1 MKFSELKKELDSGKV
16 RNVYLFTGPEKEVM
30 NKYIKRI
37 GPNHNKAKSFEEI
50 IPRLTTKNLFVSKQ
64 VFVIEDDNGVTEW
77 NYEDVKNI
85 VGKNIVIF
93 VFKDIDKRKKL
104 FKQADKDIVEFNKF
118 SEEELVWFVQKQINV
133 SDDIAILIARYCG
146 NDVARIENECHKLS
160 FLGKEI
166 TEDVVKELIHPP
178 LEDRIFDMID
188 FVAKK
193 KKHEVFKIYYD
204 LLELKES
211 PIKIISLLYTKFKHV
226 FLVQT
231 YYNLRNV
238 ELAGKTGLTFFQIN
252 MARSLVGSFTLEE
265 LVGHMHKI
273 QDLEVKI
280 KTGQIDQYM
289 GMEHLLLDILK

>member
-1 MKFSELKKELDSGKV
+1 MKFSELKKELDEGKV
-16 RNVYLFTGPEKEVM
+16 RNVYIFTGPEKEVM

-37 GPNHNKAKSFEEI
+37 GPKNNKAKSFNEI
-50 IPRLTTKNLFVSKQ
+50 LPRLTTKNLFASKQ
-64 VFVIEDDNGVTEW
+64 VFVIEDDKGATEW
-77 NYEDVKNI
+77 DYEEIKKL
-85 VGKNIVIF
+85 VGSNIVIF

-104 FKQADKDIVEFNKF
+104 FKKAEKDIVEFKRF
-118 SEEELVWFVQKQINV
+118 DESELVWFIQKIIDVPDNL
-133 SDDIAILIARYCG
+133 AMLIARYCG

-166 TEDVVKELIHPP
+166 TEEIVKELIHPP
-178 LEDRIFDMID
+178 IEDRIFDMID

-193 KKHEVFKIYYD
+193 KKQEVFKLYYD

-231 YYNLRNV
+231 YYNLQNV
-238 ELAGKTGLTFFQIN
+238 EIAGKTGLTFFQVN

-265 LVGHMHKI
+265 LVSHMHKI

-280 KTGQIDQYM
+280 KTGQIDQYL
-289 GMEHLLLDILK
+289 GMENLLLDILR